1 MSHSWLMWS
10 KHPLISPSSTHC
22 GLYPLDNAVK
32 IYSQALDGKVSH
44 YHDRYDL
51 EADAVLHIGDGRYA
65 LIEFKLG
72 SAEIEEGAKHLLT
85 IRELVRRHNE
95 KEKQVPLREPD
106 LMLVITGGTM
116 AYTRED
122 GVKVIPIACLKD

>member
-1 MSHSWLMWS
+1 M
-10 KHPLISPSSTHC
+10 
-22 GLYPLDNAVK
+22 K

>member
-1 MSHSWLMWS
+1 M
-10 KHPLISPSSTHC
+10 
-22 GLYPLDNAVK
+22 K
-32 IYSQALDGKVSH
+32 IYSQALDGKVSY

-51 EADAVLHIGDGRYA
+51 EADTVLHIGDGRYA

-72 SAEIEEGAKHLLT
+72 SAEIEDGARHLLT

-95 KEKQVPLREPD
+95 KERQVPLREPD
-106 LMLVITGGTM
+106 LLLVITGGNM